1 MRPAD
6 IGLKRNNGESE
17 MSPEEKQLVQST
29 WAQVIPIADQAAD
42 MFYNRLFQIDPSTRP
57 LFAKSDLAEQRK
69 KLVQVLGTAVNG
81 LDHLE
86 TLLPVVEELGR
97 RHAGYGVLER
107 HYGSVGE
114 ALLSTLE
121 DGLGEAWSPAAA
133 AAWTKTY
140 DVLSSVMMSAA
151 RAGQA
156 ASAKSA

>member
-1 MRPAD
+1 
-6 IGLKRNNGESE
+6 
-17 MSPEEKQLVQST
+17 MSPEEKRLVQST
-29 WAQVIPIADQAAD
+29 WEQVIPIADQAAD
-42 MFYNRLFQIDPSTRP
+42 MFYNRLFKIDPSTQP

-69 KLVQVLGTAVNG
+69 KLIQILSAAVNG

-121 DGLGEAWSPAAA
+121 GGLGDAWSPAAA

-140 DVLSSVMMSAA
+140 DVLSSTMMSAA
-151 RAGQA
+151 RAAHADQ
-156 ASAKSA
+156 SSPAKLA